1 MVTRQSRFIARCV
14 ALVLFGGPMAVSTSA
29 LAQAADPAPSAAV
42 PTGGLKI
49 EAQESERLSDKEK
62 LSRGEEA
69 VAFMQKTLR
78 DVLERVEEARKE
90 RDLVKLNCVNEK
102 LTQVKA
108 LLRIGEQAYVALQ
121 EAVARGAEDGAQH
134 EYAKIVIARQRVNEL
149 RAEAEQCIGQLAYVV
164 DEKTV
169 VTVETPEGLPDVTTN
184 PPVYQPIVY
193 NPPVLS
199 PVQ

>member
-1 MVTRQSRFIARCV
+1 MVTRTSRFFSGVLA
-14 ALVLFGGPMAVSTSA
+14 ALLCGSAGFAGRA
-29 LAQAADPAPSAAV
+29 LAQPSAA
-42 PTGGLKI
+42 PAGGSAGGLRV
-49 EAQESERLSDKEK
+49 EEQESENLSDKEK
-62 LSRGEEA
+62 LSRAGDA

-78 DVLERVEEARKE
+78 DVLDKVEEARKE